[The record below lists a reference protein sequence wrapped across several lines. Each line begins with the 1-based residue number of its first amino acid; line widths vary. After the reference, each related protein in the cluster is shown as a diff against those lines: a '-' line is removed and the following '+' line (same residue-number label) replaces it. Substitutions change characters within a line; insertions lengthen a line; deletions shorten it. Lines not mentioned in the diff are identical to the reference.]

1 MLTASRLDPRKRID
15 LAIRV
20 VAQAHENSQPF
31 SLIFMGRVEKPDN
44 LRHLIQEL
52 AAQDYIHLRGH
63 ADLQQ
68 IYPRYQAHLTTSQ
81 WETFGLTLM
90 EAAGA
95 GLTLLGFDAIMVI
108 QLL

>member
-1 MLTASRLDPRKRID
+1 MND
-15 LAIRV
+15 
-20 VAQAHENSQPF
+20 SQPF
-31 SLIFMGRVEKPDN
+31 SLIFMGRGEK
-44 LRHLIQEL
+44 RTICATWIQEL

-68 IYPRYQAHLTTSQ
+68 IYPCYQAYLTTSQ

-95 GLTLLGFDAIMVI
+95 GLALLGFDARYGNPT
-108 QLL
+108 L